1 MDRSTLL
8 KSTILTADYGTG
20 EKKDEFANLDILKSH
35 ILLQRSKLHH
45 AQQKVKE
52 AKMEKATLREMFKKT
67 REQTDADRKEQTRL
81 YKQVGEMDKL
91 IMQLDSVRHLESGR
105 RITVGGMGANQ
116 RFIIERER

>member
-1 MDRSTLL
+1 M
-8 KSTILTADYGTG
+8 
-20 EKKDEFANLDILKSH
+20 
-35 ILLQRSKLHH
+35 
-45 AQQKVKE
+45 
-52 AKMEKATLREMFKKT
+52 
-67 REQTDADRKEQTRL
+67 DADRKEQTRL